1 MTNETLWSRN
11 FIALVTANGLLFAGF
26 HVLLPTLPLYVA
38 GLGAS
43 SSEIGLIAG
52 IFGYSAIFIRLFTDT
67 GVRAF
72 GKKKCLYAG
81 LLLSLLATV
90 GYACFDSIHAIIA
103 ARIIHGFGFGLSTT
117 FAAALVADVI
127 PASRRGEGIGYF
139 GLGSTIAMALAPAFG
154 LMLLSDISATMLF
167 AVSGL
172 ASLLALFAAREDRMA
187 EKEPELP
194 LPAVHLSFRNC
205 IYEPGTG
212 IPSVLTILFGAAYG
226 SVNTFIAMMAAEAGI
241 ESAGLFFIVG
251 TCFIFISRPFGG
263 RLLDRRGAFA
273 VVIPGALLYSAA
285 LGLILMADS
294 LPMLLGASV
303 LYGLGAGL
311 LLPALMTWMLNAV
324 RADRRSAASATFYN
338 MLDIGT
344 STGILVLG
352 SLAGSVGY
360 IAMYQYVLA
369 IMGVFLV
376 FGIVQHRFAASTP
389 QTEGIEEAE
398 E

>member
-194 LPAVHLSFRNC
+194 LPAVHLSFRNR

>member
-1 MTNETLWSRN
+1 MTNEKLWSRN
-11 FIALVTANGLLFAGF
+11 FIALVAANGLLFAGF

-43 SSEIGLIAG
+43 GSEIGLIAG

-81 LLLSLLATV
+81 LFCSLLATV

-139 GLGSTIAMALAPAFG
+139 GLGSTIAMAMAPAFG
-154 LMLLSDISATMLF
+154 LMLLSDISAIALF

-172 ASLLALFAAREDRMA
+172 ASFLALFAAHEDRMP

-194 LPAVHLSFRNC
+194 LPAVHLSFRNR
-205 IYEPGTG
+205 IYEAGTG

-241 ESAGLFFIVG
+241 EHAGLFFIVG
-251 TCFIFISRPFGG
+251 TFFIIFSRPFGG

-273 VVIPGALLYSAA
+273 VVIPGALFYSAA
-285 LGLILMADS
+285 LGLILIADS
-294 LPMLLGASV
+294 LALLLGASI

-311 LLPALMTWMLNAV
+311 LLPALMTWMLNVV

-352 SLAGSVGY
+352 SLAGSIGY

-376 FGIVQHRFAASTP
+376 FGIVQHHFSPIAQR
-389 QTEGIEEAE
+389 TEGIEEAE

>member
-43 SSEIGLIAG
+43 GSEIGLIAG

-139 GLGSTIAMALAPAFG
+139 GLGSTPCM
-154 LMLLSDISATMLF
+154 
-167 AVSGL
+167 
-172 ASLLALFAAREDRMA
+172 
-187 EKEPELP
+187 
-194 LPAVHLSFRNC
+194 
-205 IYEPGTG
+205 
-212 IPSVLTILFGAAYG
+212 
-226 SVNTFIAMMAAEAGI
+226 
-241 ESAGLFFIVG
+241 
-251 TCFIFISRPFGG
+251 
-263 RLLDRRGAFA
+263 
-273 VVIPGALLYSAA
+273 
-285 LGLILMADS
+285 
-294 LPMLLGASV
+294 
-303 LYGLGAGL
+303 
-311 LLPALMTWMLNAV
+311 
-324 RADRRSAASATFYN
+324 
-338 MLDIGT
+338 
-344 STGILVLG
+344 
-352 SLAGSVGY
+352 
-360 IAMYQYVLA
+360 
-369 IMGVFLV
+369 
-376 FGIVQHRFAASTP
+376 
-389 QTEGIEEAE
+389 
-398 E
+398 